1 MSIKPTT
8 RLGYRHSIRP
18 HKWRL
23 KELLDNRDQTNVEK
37 FVRPRAPRRKAG
49 TRINAELITEGIAPT
64 SDIKGD
70 ENISR
75 QNVDFISEDLDPDD
89 LDETKSREYI

>member
-23 KELLDNRDQTNVEK
+23 RELLDNRDETNVEK
-37 FVRPRAPRRKAG
+37 FVRPRAPRRMAG

-64 SDIKGD
+64 SYIKGD
-70 ENISR
+70 ENIRR
-75 QNVDFISEDLDPDD
+75 QDVDFISEDLDPDD